1 MLNFYLNY
9 SNQKHLM
16 TFEHFFDF
24 YKDFSLFPDII
35 NLIQIKK
42 LFSTLAE
49 VYSNSEMNDLSHSNS
64 YVSIDKDNLN
74 VGRASN
80 NIINFNLFLQS
91 LVLASMSLKLGDN
104 FKEIDKCIYLLERIN
119 QSKGIQKCQM
129 RNSTNL

>member
-9 SNQKHLM
+9 SNQQQLM

-49 VYSNSEMNDLSHSNS
+49 VYANAEIEDLSQSKS
-64 YVSIDKDNLN
+64 FVSIDKDALN
-74 VGRASN
+74 VGKASN

>member
-1 MLNFYLNY
+1 M
-9 SNQKHLM
+9 
-16 TFEHFFDF
+16 
-24 YKDFSLFPDII
+24 
-35 NLIQIKK
+35 IQIKK

-49 VYSNSEMNDLSHSNS
+49 VYANAEIEDLSQSKS
-64 YVSIDKDNLN
+64 FVSIDKDALN
-74 VGRASN
+74 VGKASN

>member
-1 MLNFYLNY
+1 
-9 SNQKHLM
+9 M